1 MKKTIQGAVTAHQEG
16 RLEEAE
22 HLYRSILKDNPNNLN
37 AYNNLGVLLQS
48 LNRFEEAIDCSKKA
62 INLKPD
68 YTEAHYNL
76 GITLEKLNKFE
87 EAEKIYRKALDL
99 KPDYAEAYNNLGGV
113 LLKLNKFEE
122 AEKIYRKALDFKSDY
137 AEAYNN
143 LGNTLHKLS
152 RFNEAILS
160 YKKALE
166 FKPDYVDVYN
176 NLGNIQ
182 KKLNRTDEAIM
193 SYKKA
198 LKIKPDY
205 LEVKHMLAALM
216 GETVNAPTAPREYVQ
231 NLFDEY
237 ASYFEDSLINKLEYK
252 TPKIIADMIISKNL
266 NISLGSILDLGCGTG
281 LIGKE
286 IRKFCKKLVGID
298 LSSLMLEQAKNKN
311 IYDKLAHRD
320 IVDYLSTEK
329 LDFDYF
335 ISADVFIYVGDLNE
349 VFRLI
354 KSRNNSK
361 GKFVFSTEHT
371 DKDGFILEKTGR
383 YSHSKMYIESLCKK
397 FDYKLS
403 YFEKINL
410 RKDDKEFLEG
420 GLYLIDF

>member
-22 HLYRSILKDNPNNLN
+22 HLYRSILKDDPNNLN
-37 AYNNLGVLLQS
+37 VYNNLGVLLQS

-87 EAEKIYRKALDL
+87 EAEKIYRKALDI
-99 KPDYAEAYNNLGGV
+99 KP
-113 LLKLNKFEE
+113 
-122 AEKIYRKALDFKSDY
+122 DY

-216 GETVNAPTAPREYVQ
+216 GETANAPTAPREYVQ

-252 TPKIIADMIISKNL
+252 TPKIIVDMIVSKNL

-311 IYDKLAHRD
+311 I
-320 IVDYLSTEK
+320 
-329 LDFDYF
+329 
-335 ISADVFIYVGDLNE
+335 
-349 VFRLI
+349 
-354 KSRNNSK
+354 
-361 GKFVFSTEHT
+361 
-371 DKDGFILEKTGR
+371 DKDVIIFNQVSFDVLEKQLV
-383 YSHSKMYIESLCKK
+383 K
-397 FDYKLS
+397 
-403 YFEKINL
+403 
-410 RKDDKEFLEG
+410 RKKEFLSS
-420 GLYLIDF
+420 LNTFK

>member
-76 GITLEKLNKFE
+76 GISLEKLNKFE

-99 KPDYAEAYNNLGGV
+99 KP
-113 LLKLNKFEE
+113 
-122 AEKIYRKALDFKSDY
+122 DY

-252 TPKIIADMIISKNL
+252 TPKIIVDMIVSKNL

-410 RKDDKEFLEG
+410 RKDDMEFLEG
-420 GLYLIDF
+420 GLYLLDF

>member
-1 MKKTIQGAVTAHQEG
+1 MKKTIQEAVTAHQEG
-16 RLEEAE
+16 RLQEAE
-22 HLYRSILKDNPNNLN
+22 HLYRSILKDDPNNLN
-37 AYNNLGVLLQS
+37 VYNNLGVLLQS

-76 GITLEKLNKFE
+76 GISLEKLNKFE

-99 KPDYAEAYNNLGGV
+99 KP
-113 LLKLNKFEE
+113 
-122 AEKIYRKALDFKSDY
+122 DY

-182 KKLNRTDEAIM
+182 KKLNRTDEAIK

-252 TPKIIADMIISKNL
+252 TPKIIVDMIVSKNL

-286 IRKFCKKLVGID
+286 IRKFCKKLEGID
-298 LSSLMLEQAKNKN
+298 LSSLMLEQAKNKD

-410 RKDDKEFLEG
+410 RKDDMEFLEG
-420 GLYLIDF
+420 GLYLLDF